1 MSVHPE
7 LFQLDANTPTFSG
20 SAFAPLY
27 LQCLLFDKG
36 DHTSRGKSHFSL
48 FPLFPPLAVL
58 LCQCFQGGQRR
69 ARRPQNSVVWR
80 EVPCAVKELDV
91 HQKQ

>member
-36 DHTSRGKSHFSL
+36 DNTSGGKSHFSFHSVNPSL
-48 FPLFPPLAVL
+48 FPSFLHSLFYFVSAFREEDAGLAGL
-58 LCQCFQGGQRR
+58 KAQLCGERSPAQ
-69 ARRPQNSVVWR
+69 
-80 EVPCAVKELDV
+80 
-91 HQKQ
+91 